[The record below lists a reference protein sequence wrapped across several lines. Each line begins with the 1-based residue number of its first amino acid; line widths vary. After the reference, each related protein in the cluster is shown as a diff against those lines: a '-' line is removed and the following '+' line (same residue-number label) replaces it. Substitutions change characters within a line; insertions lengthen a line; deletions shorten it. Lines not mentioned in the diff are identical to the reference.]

1 MPRMAFLWCSGVGA
15 RGHPVWGCVVRAWS
29 AWSRGWRLGSR
40 GGGAA
45 SCVGLLL
52 CAILFCPL
60 MDLLSLH
67 GAGACGGRSVWSGGW
82 GTMRTGVTRRSIF
95 QPGGSRG
102 GLGCLVFGWCCSSA
116 VRCLHCAGVC
126 FSLVGVL
133 CGLTRSAISGTAV
146 DTHLRLVMLASGVE
160 RGALGAVCIVLS
172 ELYPAPTVI
181 SAEYPLCGRSVNEL
195 GPGMSGSAVL
205 PGPGSCV
212 NSGSSSLYMY
222 GVLLLTGSSAL
233 IGVVVRCPLRRS
245 SFEGMFFP
253 SLIWEAAGNIMC
265 RLRQWF
271 HVKT

>member
-1 MPRMAFLWCSGVGA
+1 MCGVVAVRYSVLSANGPLEPPWA
-15 RGHPVWGCVVRAWS
+15 GSVWRPKRLVR
-29 AWSRGWRLGSR
+29 RLGHDGN
-40 GGGAA
+40 GG
-45 SCVGLLL
+45 
-52 CAILFCPL
+52 
-60 MDLLSLH
+60 DQEEH
-67 GAGACGGRSVWSGGW
+67 
-82 GTMRTGVTRRSIF
+82 F
-95 QPGGSRG
+95 QPGGSGG

-126 FSLVGVL
+126 FSLMGVL

-146 DTHLRLVMLASGVE
+146 DTHVRLVVLASGVE

-181 SAEYPLCGRSVNEL
+181 SAECPLCGRSVNEL

-222 GVLLLTGSSAL
+222 GVSLLTGSSAL

-245 SFEGMFFP
+245 SFEGRFFP
-253 SLIWEAAGNIMC
+253 SLICEAAGNIMC
-265 RLRQWF
+265 GL
-271 HVKT
+271 